1 MDVLARTRSEVRDDR
16 VTLVSAGVAFYALL
30 ALVPALVALI
40 SIYALVAD
48 PANVESQVGDWLR
61 AAPLEV
67 RELLASQLRAIA
79 ERGASTAGLGVGVGV
94 LAGLWSASNGVDNV
108 VKALNIAYD
117 EEETRGFV
125 RRRGLSLLLTLGAV
139 AFVLVA
145 VGLIAVVPALLDRT
159 GLGGAA
165 KAAIGALRWVL
176 LLAGMATALAVL
188 YRVGPDRDD
197 PRWNWLSPGAVG
209 ATVLWLVA
217 SAGFSI
223 YTSTFA
229 GYERTYGSLG
239 AIVVL
244 MLWLW
249 ITSLCVVLGAE
260 LNAELEHQ
268 TRHDTT
274 TGTPRPMGQRDAH
287 VADTLGASREELSPA
302 PRR

>member
-125 RRRGLSLLLTLGAV
+125 HRRGLSLLLTLGAV

-188 YRVGPDRDD
+188 YRVGPDRD